1 MTHSSVQSPEIER
14 FGARP
19 LITLLLEFH
28 VQPGQDD
35 DFVLPFFNLPS
46 SHPSQ
51 IIYHKLQDT
60 CESIIIMQSQKIRRK
75 KKKKKQISPRK
86 SNKSSLIGFIWQVG
100 LTETEQTKLKCYW
113 SKLRECSDCF
123 WKHRQ
128 DRGEQFPGETR
139 PPRLRLCS
147 QGMLF
152 PLIPVQLI
160 QQKAVCPF
168 LWVGS
173 TCFTSVQTVAESFY
187 SVAAMFLL
195 I

>member
-1 MTHSSVQSPEIER
+1 MRVIFLTMTHSSVQSPEIER

-35 DFVLPFFNLPS
+35 DFVLPFFNLLS
-46 SHPSQ
+46 SHSSQ

-100 LTETEQTKLKCYW
+100 LTETEQTKLKCY
-113 SKLRECSDCF
+113 
-123 WKHRQ
+123 
-128 DRGEQFPGETR
+128 
-139 PPRLRLCS
+139 
-147 QGMLF
+147 
-152 PLIPVQLI
+152 
-160 QQKAVCPF
+160 
-168 LWVGS
+168 
-173 TCFTSVQTVAESFY
+173 
-187 SVAAMFLL
+187 
-195 I
+195 